1 MITPKWLKDKC
12 ATLEGEIQAL
22 QRRGAQLQQ
31 ALSRASTALLIKQ
44 GELSA
49 IEEVAQELERKKEV
63 KETK

>member
-1 MITPKWLKDKC
+1 MKITQKWLKKKH

-22 QRRGAQLQQ
+22 QRRGVQLQQ

-49 IEEVAQELERKKEV
+49 IEEVTKELVREEV
-63 KETK
+63 KKP